1 MSTINLLL
9 LVIYLVRSVNS
20 DSDRSWMDKH
30 IPTPIE
36 YTVYNEVSVVHNTK
50 IDFSNFKTKMKEIV
64 SAHNLTFSESDE
76 NQEYPIAV
84 VREALSQYLF
94 PLVEIDPVKPG
105 DAHLYNAEYEHKKE
119 VFGHK
124 AVKDFII
131 RESKA
136 HNDKK
141 AFSLNQI
148 SEWFKPTKAP

>member
-1 MSTINLLL
+1 MAKTWLEK
-9 LVIYLVRSVNS
+9 Y
-20 DSDRSWMDKH
+20 
-30 IPTPIE
+30 IPSPIE

-50 IDFSNFKTKMKEIV
+50 INFADFRTKFEEIV
-64 SAHNLTFSESDE
+64 KNHNLTFEADKQE
-76 NQEYPIAV
+76 KEYPIAV
-84 VREALSQYLF
+84 VREALAQYIF

-131 RESKA
+131 RYSKA

-141 AFSLNQI
+141 
-148 SEWFKPTKAP
+148 